1 MQAIYAYEF
10 LGNFAISTVKQVYRT
25 VTDVCRSYGLTESM
39 FYTACQKGDM
49 ETVRRY
55 VKKYGSVH
63 ISNGLLLSVS
73 NRMDTIS
80 MYLINQGA
88 DAERGVECA
97 IKTGNLPMIR
107 YIRKNKVL
115 SDMERYMVYMAENN
129 LTDQL
134 TAFLDEPCDQKL
146 LNKGLK
152 IACEKCFYA
161 ISELLV
167 KKGAS
172 TTVGIRYA
180 KTGTILR
187 MIHRY
192 EQKSENIN

>member
-1 MQAIYAYEF
+1 MQAIHAYEF
-10 LGNFAISTVKQVYRT
+10 LGNFALSTVKHIYRT
-25 VTDVCRSYGLTESM
+25 VTDVCRSYGVTETM

-49 ETVRRY
+49 DTVERY
-55 VKKYGSVH
+55 VKKYGGVH
-63 ISNGLLLSVS
+63 ISKGLLLSIA

-80 MYLINQGA
+80 MYLIKQGA
-88 DAERGVECA
+88 DTEKGMECA

-107 YIRKNKVL
+107 YIRKNSIL
-115 SDMERYMVYMAENN
+115 SDMQRYIVYMAENN

-134 TAFLDEPCDQKL
+134 TAFLDEPCEQKL

-152 IACEKCFYA
+152 IACENCFYA
-161 ISELLV
+161 IAELLV

-192 EQKSENIN
+192 EQKTENIN